1 MLLLYFS
8 RKQEILVHPP
18 FHATQ
23 RAHRHFLRSF
33 TDDNKS
39 KKKHISGNLYT
50 YFFRWFYLVQ
60 PCAICL
66 GQIQVFRVRQNNISV
81 NVTNIWECCIGGM
94 EAYPRNSKEKRSSKR
109 ILPHPY
115 CSTPPLPP
123 TIFSIFFFSFEKKTD
138 RKKKSGNFF
147 ASLVSRFVCC

>member
-1 MLLLYFS
+1 MYLTATRRAQPRYMLLLYFS

-81 NVTNIWECCIGGM
+81 DVTNIWECCIGGM
-94 EAYPRNSKEKRSSKR
+94 EAYPRNSNEKKVFKTH
-109 ILPHPY
+109 LA
-115 CSTPPLPP
+115 TPVL
-123 TIFSIFFFSFEKKTD
+123 FHAAAAAYNFFLSFFFHLKKKRTEKK
-138 RKKKSGNFF
+138 KM
-147 ASLVSRFVCC
+147 

>member
-1 MLLLYFS
+1 MTRNKKKQSIWNCVYLTATRRAQPRYMLLLYFS

-50 YFFRWFYLVQ
+50 YFFRWVLFGPAVCHLSGAN
-60 PCAICL
+60 PSISCATKQYFGRC
-66 GQIQVFRVRQNNISV
+66 N
-81 NVTNIWECCIGGM
+81 
-94 EAYPRNSKEKRSSKR
+94 
-109 ILPHPY
+109 
-115 CSTPPLPP
+115 
-123 TIFSIFFFSFEKKTD
+123 
-138 RKKKSGNFF
+138 
-147 ASLVSRFVCC
+147 